1 MNIVITLFEPSS
13 ISLLFHILITLQP
26 SYSRKF
32 LRHSSPFSFQLYLFR
47 PLMHPSTLPSPPQRA
62 YKSSSSPPSSCTSVL
77 VEREKDGSENEV
89 IRVCLLQIPLVNT
102 DRSAVVG
109 IHSTTITRSIV
120 RIYALVSVVCFHF
133 HGLPAA
139 TASRTVQFEMLIKVK
154 SA

>member
-1 MNIVITLFEPSS
+1 
-13 ISLLFHILITLQP
+13 
-26 SYSRKF
+26 
-32 LRHSSPFSFQLYLFR
+32 
-47 PLMHPSTLPSPPQRA
+47 MHPSTLPSPPQTA
-62 YKSSSSPPSSCTSVL
+62 YKSPLASFPHVHPL

-120 RIYALVSVVCFHF
+120 RIYVFVSVVCFHF
-133 HGLPAA
+133 HGLPA
-139 TASRTVQFEMLIKVK
+139 TAAPRTVQFEMLIKVK